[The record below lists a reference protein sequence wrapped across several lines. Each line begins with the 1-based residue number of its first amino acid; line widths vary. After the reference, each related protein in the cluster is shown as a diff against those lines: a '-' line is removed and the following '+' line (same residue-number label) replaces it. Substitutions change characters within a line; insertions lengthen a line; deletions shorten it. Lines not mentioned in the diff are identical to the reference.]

1 MSFVKIKS
9 NAKINLALNVVGK
22 SRKLHKIESLIAFI
36 ELHDLI
42 LIKRIRSKNHR
53 IVFNG
58 KFSKNISSSNTIS
71 KLLKLLE
78 RKKLIHQKYF
88 IKVTKNIPQ
97 KSGLGGGSMNA
108 ANILRYFIR
117 RKIIK
122 SNTKQ
127 ISKIAEYVGSD
138 VILGLDST
146 NSILNSKKKIK
157 RYRNCRKLFTLVVK
171 PTFGCSTKEIYS
183 CVKKFDKVKFYNPQ
197 KKMFNFNYLKKANN
211 SLEKIASKKYPTLI
225 KVKTYLR
232 NLEKPIF
239 VRMSGSGSA
248 FIAYYASK
256 RQCDMAQKQF
266 NKDHKKYWCISSKT
280 I

>member
-78 RKKLIHQKYF
+78 RKKLIHQKYS

-122 SNTKQ
+122 LNTKQ
-127 ISKIAEYVGSD
+127 ISKIAEYIGSD